1 MPPDMKILAIESST
15 EAASVALLCGDVLL
29 ERDVPGRTH
38 SETLLPAIRAL
49 LGEAGCPLNALDG
62 VAFGAGP
69 GAFTGL
75 RLACGAAQGLAM
87 GIDRPVVPV
96 GTLEALAS
104 LYEGDRIFVAMDA
117 RMAEVYFAAYRRVG
131 TRLDEVLAPACA
143 RPEDVRL
150 PASGSWAGVGSAFA
164 AYPDRLLPGLGD
176 RLLAVDAALQPRAG
190 AVARLAAVRLARGEG
205 LDATL
210 AAPLYV
216 RDKVALTTAER
227 LAQGGRA

>member
-1 MPPDMKILAIESST
+1 MPPDMKILALETST
-15 EAASVALLCGDVLL
+15 ETASVALLCGNDLL
-29 ERDVPGRTH
+29 ERGVPGRTH
-38 SETLLPAIRAL
+38 SETLLPAVRAL
-49 LGEAGCPLNALDG
+49 LAEAGCALGALDG

-104 LYEGDRIFVAMDA
+104 ACDAARIFVAMDA

-131 TRLDEVLAPACA
+131 AELETVLAPACA

-150 PASGSWAGVGSAFA
+150 PVQDAWAGFGSAFA
-164 AYPDRLLPGLGD
+164 AYGGRLDLGE
-176 RLLAVDAALQPRAG
+176 RLSAVDATVGPRAG

-205 LDATL
+205 LDASL